1 MRRSL
6 SHSIA
11 PRAAE
16 RHLPLFRLRAPR
28 FLADSFGKIIHRGRA
43 KMRRLVFLGLAVVS
57 TIFAL
62 AIAPVWSQVSEQ
74 PLRIVFPFA
83 AGGSGDALARL
94 LAENLRTGL
103 NRNVIVEN
111 VTGAAGR
118 IATRQVAGAA
128 PDGNTILITPIAP
141 VAVYQ
146 HVYKDLG
153 YDPIKDLVPISQV
166 AAFEFGL
173 AVGEK
178 VPVKTLKE
186 LVDWVKANP
195 KLASYGSPAAGSL
208 PHFFG
213 VLFGRAIGAELVHV
227 SYRGS
232 APAIADLAGGQI
244 PIVVTT
250 TSDLLAMHKAGR
262 IRILATSDSKRS
274 PLVPDVP
281 TFREAGYNIEGAA
294 WYGLFAPAKTSSA
307 IVERYAKILS
317 EAVKTPDVKERLLKM
332 GLYATGTTPA
342 EFGKIQKTD
351 SERWAPAV
359 KASGFT
365 PEK

>member
-1 MRRSL
+1 MRRSVL
-6 SHSIA
+6 S
-11 PRAAE
+11 
-16 RHLPLFRLRAPR
+16 
-28 FLADSFGKIIHRGRA
+28 
-43 KMRRLVFLGLAVVS
+43 GLAIL
-57 TIFAL
+57 TTFAWL
-62 AIAPVWSQVSEQ
+62 AASPVWPQTSDQ
-74 PLRIVFPFA
+74 PLRILFPFA

-94 LAENLRTGL
+94 LGESLRIGL
-103 NRNVIVEN
+103 NRTVIVEN

-118 IATRQVAGAA
+118 IATRQVTSAA
-128 PDGNTILITPIAP
+128 PDGNTILLTPIAP

-153 YDPIKDLVPISQV
+153 YDPIKDLAPISHV
-166 AAFEFGL
+166 AAFEFGI
-173 AVGEK
+173 AVGPK

-186 LVDWVKANP
+186 LVDWAKANP
-195 KLASYGSPAAGSL
+195 GQANYGSPAAGSL

-213 VLFGRAIGAELVHV
+213 VLFGRAIGVDLVHI
-227 SYRGS
+227 SYKGS
-232 APAIADLAGGQI
+232 APAITDLAGGQI

-250 TSDLLAMHKAGR
+250 TSDLLAMHNAGR

-281 TFREAGYNIEGAA
+281 TFREAGYDIEGAA
-294 WYGLFAPAKTSSA
+294 WYGMFAPAKTPA
-307 IVERYAKILS
+307 AVVERYAKIVS
-317 EAVKTPDVKERLLKM
+317 DAVKTPETKERLLKM

-342 EFGKIQKTD
+342 EFAKIQKTD

-365 PEK
+365 PDQ